1 RAILNSLRE
10 SPMARKQS
18 PTLTEAELPIMEI
31 LWQKGSAVVTDVV
44 GALSNS
50 VVAYNTVLT
59 TLRILER
66 KGYVRHTKEG
76 RAFVYHPVVERGE
89 ASRKAVRNLVK
100 RFFQDSPELL
110 ILNVLEDEQLDESEL
125 SRLKRLISGEGGGAQ
140 RTGLNWRMWRRPWRY
155 RAHSTAS

>member
-1 RAILNSLRE
+1 
-10 SPMARKQS
+10 MARKQS
-18 PTLTEAELPIMEI
+18 PTLTEAELPIMEN
-31 LWQKGSAVVTDVV
+31 LWLKGSAVVTDVV

-89 ASRKAVRNLVK
+89 ASRKAVRNLLK

-125 SRLKRLISGEGGGAQ
+125 NRLKRLISGETSSEAGGAQ
-140 RTGLNWRMWRRPWRY
+140 
-155 RAHSTAS
+155 

>member
-1 RAILNSLRE
+1 
-10 SPMARKQS
+10 MARRQS
-18 PTLTEAELPIMEI
+18 ATLTEAELPIMEI

-44 GALSNS
+44 AGLSNS
-50 VVAYNTVLT
+50 AVAYNTVLT

-89 ASRKAVRNLVK
+89 ASRKAVRNLMK

-110 ILNVLEDEQLDESEL
+110 ILNVLEDEQLDEKEL
-125 SRLKRLISGEGGGAQ
+125 DRLKKLVSGEGGGA
-140 RTGLNWRMWRRPWRY
+140 
-155 RAHSTAS
+155 

>member
-1 RAILNSLRE
+1 
-10 SPMARKQS
+10 MARKQS

-31 LWQKGSAVVTDVV
+31 LWLKGSAVVTDVV

-50 VVAYNTVLT
+50 VIAYNTVLT

-89 ASRKAVRNLVK
+89 ASRKAVRNLLK

-110 ILNVLEDEQLDESEL
+110 ILNVLEDEQLDGSEL
-125 SRLKRLISGEGGGAQ
+125 SRLKRLISGERSSEGGAQ
-140 RTGLNWRMWRRPWRY
+140 
-155 RAHSTAS
+155 

>member
-1 RAILNSLRE
+1 
-10 SPMARKQS
+10 MARKQS
-18 PTLTEAELPIMEI
+18 ATLTEAELPIMEI
-31 LWQKGSAVVTDVV
+31 LWEKGSAVVTDVV
-44 GALSNS
+44 GGLENS

-89 ASRKAVRNLVK
+89 ASRKAVRNLLK

-110 ILNVLEDEQLDESEL
+110 ILNVLEDDQLPEGEMI
-125 SRLKRLISGEGGGAQ
+125 RLKRLIAGEEGGA
-140 RTGLNWRMWRRPWRY
+140 L
-155 RAHSTAS
+155 

>member
-1 RAILNSLRE
+1 
-10 SPMARKQS
+10 MARKQS
-18 PTLTEAELPIMEI
+18 PTLTEAELPIMDI

-50 VVAYNTVLT
+50 AVAYNTVLT

-89 ASRKAVRNLVK
+89 ASRKAVRNLLK

-110 ILNVLEDEQLDESEL
+110 ILNVLEDEQLDEIEL
-125 SRLKRLISGEGGGAQ
+125 AKLKRLIAGESLGAGEGGE
-140 RTGLNWRMWRRPWRY
+140 TL
-155 RAHSTAS
+155 

>member
-1 RAILNSLRE
+1 
-10 SPMARKQS
+10 MARKQS
-18 PTLTEAELPIMEI
+18 ATLTEAELPIMDI

-50 VVAYNTVLT
+50 AVAYNTVLT

-76 RAFVYHPVVERGE
+76 RAFVYHPVVQRGE
-89 ASRKAVRNLVK
+89 ASRKAVRNLVQ

-110 ILNVLEDEQLDESEL
+110 ILNVLEDERLDEIEL
-125 SRLKRLISGEGGGAQ
+125 ARLKRMISGEAGGAQ
-140 RTGLNWRMWRRPWRY
+140 
-155 RAHSTAS
+155 

>member
-1 RAILNSLRE
+1 
-10 SPMARKQS
+10 MARKQS
-18 PTLTEAELPIMEI
+18 PTLTEAELPIMDI

-44 GALSNS
+44 AGLANS

-110 ILNVLEDEQLDESEL
+110 ILNVLEDEQLAESEL
-125 SRLKRLISGEGGGAQ
+125 DRLKKLIAGDILSEGGG
-140 RTGLNWRMWRRPWRY
+140 NE
-155 RAHSTAS
+155 

>member
-1 RAILNSLRE
+1 
-10 SPMARKQS
+10 MARKQS
-18 PTLTEAELPIMEI
+18 PTLTEAELPIMDI

-50 VVAYNTVLT
+50 AVAYNTVLT

-89 ASRKAVRNLVK
+89 ASRKAVRNLMK

-110 ILNVLEDEQLDESEL
+110 ILNVLEDEGLDEQEL
-125 SRLKRLISGEGGGAQ
+125 NRLKKLVSGEGGAGNEL
-140 RTGLNWRMWRRPWRY
+140 G
-155 RAHSTAS
+155 